1 MKHYSLKFH
10 LIIEIDMIPEPLKQI
25 VGSISENTITHDI
38 NNAQYFRGQWRI
50 MKFLY
55 AKVQ

>member
-10 LIIEIDMIPEPLKQI
+10 LIIEIDMFPEPLKQI

-38 NNAQYFRGQWRI
+38 NNAQYFRGQ
-50 MKFLY
+50 
-55 AKVQ
+55 